1 MPARL
6 RLAAPAPSLSPL
18 EGAAS
23 TASPRPHLAERL
35 CPGPGPPT
43 PGVGCGTPQVRAG
56 QGGGVDRGFPLEDQ
70 SVEVTTAAT
79 CRAAA
84 PGRAFV
90 LIFVVVKAPPPVRG
104 RGECGDVG
112 RPAPRLLL
120 LLLETQMGME
130 QEVSNVG
137 SEATVLPSPP
147 TTTPHPPSLPAAAA
161 TQPFGASPLW
171 REHLSFP
178 PGILLLSR
186 RMGGL
191 DPQPSCI

>member
-1 MPARL
+1 M
-6 RLAAPAPSLSPL
+6 APHKCEQA
-18 EGAAS
+18 
-23 TASPRPHLAERL
+23 
-35 CPGPGPPT
+35 
-43 PGVGCGTPQVRAG
+43 
-56 QGGGVDRGFPLEDQ
+56 GGVDGGFPLEDQ

-112 RPAPRLLL
+112 CPAPRLLL

-137 SEATVLPSPP
+137 SEARVLPSPP
-147 TTTPHPPSLPAAAA
+147 TTTPPPSLPAAAA
-161 TQPFGASPLW
+161 TQPFGASLLG